1 MPGRDGQLVDI
12 SRGDQPR
19 LAVRVTGDDPRVL
32 LVHGATCTAAIWTP
46 VLAALAE
53 RGTPAAAL
61 DLRGH
66 GFSEGGEQLQR
77 WRIEDYVSDV
87 IAVLRHWL
95 TLRILVG
102 HSMGG
107 LVAQL
112 AAMEATLDRL
122 VLVASSP
129 TEGMSRNGFRMAAA
143 HPWTFVAARIRRSF
157 KRLYES
163 PKVARSLL
171 FHAETRHEVVDRH
184 VEAVQEESWIA
195 GNQMITLL
203 PDARRV
209 VCPVTVIAREADFM
223 VDRRSSEQTARD
235 YGTSLLTFA
244 GCAHM
249 VPCEADP
256 MELANTIVGTT

>member
-1 MPGRDGQLVDI
+1 MTRCDDQLVHVL
-12 SRGDQPR
+12 REGAPR
-19 LAVRVTGDDPRVL
+19 LAVRVTGGAPRVL

-46 VLAALAE
+46 VLAALADV
-53 RGTPAAAL
+53 GTPAAAL

-66 GFSEGGEQLQR
+66 GFSEGVEHLQR

-87 IAVLRHWL
+87 IAVLRHWD

-112 AAMEATLDRL
+112 AAMETKLDRV

-129 TEGMSRNGFRMAAA
+129 TEGMRRNGFRMVAA
-143 HPWTFVAARIRRSF
+143 HPWTFAAARIRRSF
-157 KRLYES
+157 RRLYQS
-163 PKVARSLL
+163 PRVARSLL
-171 FHAETRHEVVDRH
+171 FHPDTRQQVVERYVADT
-184 VEAVQEESWIA
+184 QEESWIA
-195 GNQMITLL
+195 GNQTTTLK

-209 VCPVTVIAREADFM
+209 GCPVTVIAGESDFM
-223 VDRRSSEQTARD
+223 VDQRSSEQTARD

-249 VPCEADP
+249 VPCEANP
-256 MELANTIVGTT
+256 VELAKAIVGAS